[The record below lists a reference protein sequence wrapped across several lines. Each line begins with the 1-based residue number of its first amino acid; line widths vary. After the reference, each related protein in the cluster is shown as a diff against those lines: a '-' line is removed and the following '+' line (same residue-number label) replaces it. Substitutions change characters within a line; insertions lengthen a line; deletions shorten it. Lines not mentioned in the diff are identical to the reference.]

1 MVIWFNLVLKVL
13 FTVTV
18 KVVIF
23 VCPLFHQFHDPN
35 KTAKLKG
42 IDADTIPTLIDFQ
55 LAHH

>member
-18 KVVIF
+18 KLVIF
-23 VCPLFHQFHDPN
+23 VCPLFHQFQDPN

-42 IDADTIPTLIDFQ
+42 IDADTIPTLIEFDV
-55 LAHH
+55 